1 MANERRWIRILMAVV
16 LVAAVLVVFAA
27 VGYWLGTHAR

>member
-1 MANERRWIRILMAVV
+1 MDNERMWIRILATMV

-27 VGYWLGTHAR
+27 VGYWIGTHA